1 MTHSLRLA
9 LAGALTLATAA
20 SASGET
26 KLLRFPDVH
35 ADRIAFCYAGDLW
48 LAASSGGTARRLTA
62 HPGLELFPR
71 FSPDGK
77 WIAFTGQY
85 DGDEQ
90 VYVMPAEGGV
100 PRQLTFYP
108 ARGPMAPRWGYD
120 HQVYGWTPDGRS
132 ILFRSTREGFTVAD
146 SRLYVV
152 DVAGGLPRPL
162 PMPNA
167 GVGDFSPDGR
177 RIAYSPLFR
186 DFRTWKRYQGG
197 WAQDLW
203 IFDLDAGTAENFT
216 DDVRTDREPMWIAAN
231 RILFASDRS
240 GVLNLYAYD
249 LATRQTTPLT
259 RSETWDVRWPSADP
273 QGHVVYEL
281 GGELRL
287 LDAASGVSHPIPIDV
302 PDDGIGTRPSR
313 VSAEKQIEDFALSPG
328 GERALFVARGDVF
341 TAPIEK
347 GPTRNLT
354 RSSNAHDKWA
364 RWSPDGRRIAFV
376 SDLSGEDEIY
386 LVDQDGSGE
395 PERLTSDGAMM
406 RYAAEWSP
414 DGKQLAFSDKDGR
427 LFVLGVEDRS
437 LRNVADDTRTQISD
451 YVWSPD
457 SAWLA
462 FSMTA
467 TSRTSTIHIWSAE
480 SGDVRAVTSP
490 LFDERTPAWDPGGRY
505 LFFLSDREFAPQI
518 SGMEW
523 NYATNRSEGIYALA
537 LRRDVPHPFPPES
550 DEVASEKE
558 KKEKKEKEDEEKKTE
573 EKPSGAAPPPVS
585 IDFEGIAD
593 RVARVPV
600 EADNYQGLVAA
611 EGRLLYVRSGPF
623 YYGRTSDRKPELLV
637 FSMEKREAKTLA
649 DDVEGWALSRDGA
662 YALVQHPSGFAR
674 YEAKLDGAGPKK
686 DVSTAGLVVDRI
698 PKQEWVQIFD
708 EVWRRYRDFF
718 YVPNMHGYQWD
729 ALQERYQ
736 TLLEFVAHRS
746 DLNYVIGEML
756 AELSV
761 GHAYIQ
767 GGDWEA
773 PERAKVAL
781 LGADLALDT
790 ASGRYR
796 LAHIFNGQKEE
807 PAYRAPLTEVGV
819 DVRQGDYL
827 LAIDGRELGPQDN
840 PYAFLRHKADRPV
853 ELTVNGE
860 PDLEGARRV
869 SVRPITDESKV
880 RYLDWVEGRRA
891 VVTQATGGRVGYLH
905 VPDMGSDGIYEF
917 IKWFYPQIDKQG
929 LIIDVRGNGGG
940 NVSQML
946 IERLGRKL
954 LGTRFA
960 RTSDEASTYPEA
972 VFRGYLVCLLNED
985 SASDGDIFP
994 AMFRQAGL
1002 GPLIGK
1008 RSWGGVVGITNRGP
1022 LVDGGAVFVPEFST
1036 NSPTGEYVIEGEG
1049 VSPDIVVENDPPALI
1064 AGRDPQLERA
1074 IEEILKRIE
1083 AEPRPLPARPPDPV
1097 KTQGASPASSR

>member
-1 MTHSLRLA
+1 MKRPLCPALAGILTLA
-9 LAGALTLATAA
+9 LAGSA
-20 SASGET
+20 SAET
-26 KLLRFPDVH
+26 RLLRFPDVH
-35 ADRIAFCYAGDLW
+35 GDRVAFCYAGDLW
-48 LAASSGGTARRLTA
+48 LAPSSGGAARRLTA

-120 HQVYGWTPDGRS
+120 HQVYGWSPDGRS
-132 ILFRSTREGFTVAD
+132 ILFRSTREGFSVAD

-152 DVAGGLPRPL
+152 DVAGGLPRAL
-162 PMPNA
+162 PMPTA

-203 IFDLDAGTAENFT
+203 IFDLGAGTAQNFT
-216 DDVRTDREPMWIAAN
+216 HDVRTDRDPMWIAEN

-249 LATRQTTPLT
+249 LSTQQTTALT
-259 RSETWDVRWPSADP
+259 HSDTWDVRWPSADSE
-273 QGHVVYEL
+273 GHVVYEL
-281 GGELRL
+281 GGELQL
-287 LDAASGVSHPIPIDV
+287 LDAGTGASRPISIDV
-302 PDDGIGTRPSR
+302 PDDGLGTRPSR
-313 VSAEKQIEDFALSPG
+313 VSAEKQIEDFSLSPA

-341 TAPIEK
+341 TAPVEK

-354 RSSNAHDKWA
+354 ASSNAHDKWA

-386 LVDQDGSGE
+386 LVDQDGSGA

-414 DGKQLAFSDKDGR
+414 DGEQLAFSDKDGR
-427 LFVLGVEDRS
+427 LFVLRIADRS
-437 LRNVADDTRTQISD
+437 LRQVADDTRTQISE

-462 FSMTA
+462 FTMTA
-467 TSRTSTIHIWSAE
+467 SSRTSSIHVWSAA
-480 SGDVRAVTSP
+480 SGQERAVTSA
-490 LFDERTPAWDPGGRY
+490 LFDEHTPAWDPGGRY

-518 SGMEW
+518 SGVEF
-523 NYATNRSEGIYALA
+523 NYATNRSHGIYALA
-537 LRRDVPHPFPPES
+537 LRRDVPHPFPPQS
-550 DEVASEKE
+550 DEVALKGDEKQDKKEE
-558 KKEKKEKEDEEKKTE
+558 KKEEKAA
-573 EKPSGAAPPPVS
+573 KPVEPVG

-600 EADNYQGLVAA
+600 EADNYQGLAAA
-611 EGRLLYVRSGPF
+611 EGRLLYVRSGAF
-623 YYGRTSDRKPELLV
+623 YYGRASDRKPELVV

-649 DDVEGWALSRDGA
+649 EDVQGFALSRDGA
-662 YALVQHPSGFAR
+662 FALVQHSSGFAR
-674 YEAKLDGAGPKK
+674 YEAKPEGKDSKK
-686 DVSTAGLVVDRI
+686 DVSTAGLVVDRV
-698 PKQEWVQIFD
+698 PKQEWVEIFD

-718 YVPNMHGYQWD
+718 YVPNMHGYQWE

-736 TLLEFVAHRS
+736 TLLGDVAHRS
-746 DLNYVIGEML
+746 DLNYVIGEMI
-756 AELSV
+756 AELNV

-767 GGDWEA
+767 GGDWET
-773 PERAKVAL
+773 PERARVAL
-781 LGADLALDT
+781 LGADLELDK
-790 ASGRYR
+790 AAGRYR
-796 LAHIFNGQKEE
+796 FARIFRGQNEE
-807 PAYRAPLTEVGV
+807 PVYRAPLGEVGV
-819 DVRQGDYL
+819 DVSQGDYL
-827 LAIDGRELGPQDN
+827 LAIDGRELGPLDN
-840 PYAFLRHKADRPV
+840 PYAFLRNKADRPV
-853 ELTVNGE
+853 ELSVGAT
-860 PDLEGARRV
+860 PDRAAARRV
-869 SVRPITDESKV
+869 SIRPITDESKV

-905 VPDMGSDGIYEF
+905 VPDMGGDGIYEF
-917 IKWFYPQIDKQG
+917 IKWYYPQIDKQG
-929 LIIDVRGNGGG
+929 LIVDVRGNGGG

-946 IERLGRKL
+946 IERLGQKL
-954 LGTRFA
+954 LGTGFS
-960 RTSDEASTYPEA
+960 RTSDEPGTYPEA
-972 VFRGYLVCLLNED
+972 VFHGHLVCLLNED

-1008 RSWGGVVGITNRGP
+1008 RSWGGVVGITSHGP
-1022 LVDGGAVFVPEFST
+1022 LLDGGAVFVPEFST
-1036 NSPTGEYVIEGEG
+1036 NGPDGAYIIEGEG
-1049 VSPDIVVENDPPALI
+1049 VTPDIVVENDPPAVI

-1074 IEEILKRIE
+1074 IEEVLKRIE
-1083 AEPRPLPARPPDPV
+1083 ADPRRLPARPPDPV
-1097 KTQGASPASSR
+1097 KTQGAPQGGAR